1 MEANRSAVAGR
12 FGRSQPGSRQA
23 GVVNKSRAS
32 VCASQPGSG
41 QAGGQGGPPFG
52 VDGMKKPR
60 ASVRASQPGSRQAG
74 GQYGPFRVGGN
85 QGTGA
90 IASCSLWQTG
100 V

>member
-1 MEANRSAVAGR
+1 MEANRSAVTGR

-23 GVVNKSRAS
+23 GGVNKSRTS
-32 VCASQPGSG
+32 VRASQPGSG
-41 QAGGQGGPPFG
+41 QAGGQC
-52 VDGMKKPR
+52 
-60 ASVRASQPGSRQAG
+60 
-74 GQYGPFRVGGN
+74 GPFWVGGN

>member
-23 GVVNKSRAS
+23 GVVNK
-32 VCASQPGSG
+32 
-41 QAGGQGGPPFG
+41 
-52 VDGMKKPR
+52 PR
-60 ASVRASQPGSRQAG
+60 ASARASQPGSRQAG
-74 GQYGPFRVGGN
+74 GQCGPFRVGGN